1 MIFWLGKKAGGS
13 FFRRRETLVLI
24 SFPLKEIHFRDDG
37 GRIDMLKKLLLV
49 GLVFWKRKERW
60 KECIG
65 TLRLCAKN
73 WIKHIMHLPE
83 MALLMSQQ
91 PDNDEELKAMR
102 MKRKTIYKLVL
113 LFM

>member
-1 MIFWLGKKAGGS
+1 MFTFAMGTTTEWRRVS
-13 FFRRRETLVLI
+13 FSVLRAVLSPHI
-24 SFPLKEIHFRDDG
+24 QQENVDHLPD
-37 GRIDMLKKLLLV
+37 
-49 GLVFWKRKERW
+49 
-60 KECIG
+60 
-65 TLRLCAKN
+65 N
-73 WIKHIMHLPE
+73 IMHLRE

>member
-1 MIFWLGKKAGGS
+1 
-13 FFRRRETLVLI
+13 
-24 SFPLKEIHFRDDG
+24 
-37 GRIDMLKKLLLV
+37 
-49 GLVFWKRKERW
+49 
-60 KECIG
+60 
-65 TLRLCAKN
+65 
-73 WIKHIMHLPE
+73 MHLRE